1 MKHEP
6 QFFWDE
12 ETGTARCVIS
22 NGYSTFEG
30 VAHCAEQDQD
40 MKSEKTGCEIAA
52 QRVLIKYLTH
62 IRDYELKP
70 QLKSLLQLYNVM
82 KHSSNFNE
90 NSYENKMLQR
100 QIRMIETDLDTI
112 KEEIATAKQ
121 NLREYITQKDKFY
134 KDTRRRREQAKNS

>member
-1 MKHEP
+1 MRHEP

-12 ETGTARCVIS
+12 ETGVAKCVIS
-22 NGYSTFEG
+22 NGYSTFTG
-30 VAHCAEQDQD
+30 TAVCAEQDQD

-52 QRVLIKYLTH
+52 QRALIQYLTH

-90 NSYENKMLQR
+90 KSYENKMLQR
-100 QIRMIETDLDTI
+100 QIRLIETDLATI
-112 KEEIATAKQ
+112 KEELATAKQ
-121 NLREYITQKDKFY
+121 NLKEYIEKKDKFY
-134 KDTRRRREQAKNS
+134 VNTRKRRQEAKIN